1 LPPTTVINERL
12 ASHLWPGA
20 NPIGQ
25 VLYMGSEALEVIGV
39 AADGKYE
46 AYMEE
51 PRFFLYQPM
60 EQHYSGSGVLLA
72 RSRTEAAA
80 VLPGIRSALA
90 SLDPNVAVEQSMPL
104 ATLIGFSIFP
114 QRLAASMIGVFG
126 VVGLLLAAIGLYGI
140 LAFQVETRRREIG
153 IRMALGA
160 YGRDVVRLVLRSSAR
175 LVAIGIVLGL
185 AVSLG
190 ATRLLAG
197 LLYGVAPV
205 DPATFAAVP
214 LLLAAVALMAS
225 YLPVRRATRVDPMVA
240 IRAE

>member
-1 LPPTTVINERL
+1 VINERL
-12 ASHLWPGA
+12 ASHLLPGA

-25 VLYMGSEALEVIGV
+25 VLDMGSDAVEVIGV

-51 PRFFLYQPM
+51 PHFFLYQPM
-60 EQHYSGSGVLLA
+60 EQRYSGSRVLLA
-72 RSRTEAAA
+72 RSRTDAAA

-90 SLDPNVAVEQSMPL
+90 SLDTTVAVEQSMPL

-114 QRLAASMIGVFG
+114 QRLAASMIGAFSVI
-126 VVGLLLAAIGLYGI
+126 GLLLAVIGLYGI
-140 LAFQVETRRREIG
+140 LAFQAEARTHEIG

-160 YGRDVVRLVLRSSAR
+160 HGRDLVRLVLRSSVR
-175 LVAIGIVLGL
+175 LVVIGIALKL
-185 AVSLG
+185 AVSMG

-240 IRAE
+240 KRAE